1 MIGNNKLDRKGRPI
15 KAISVLTR
23 PVQQL
28 VLLVETD
35 RAEIE

>member
-1 MIGNNKLDRKGRPI
+1 MVSNNKLDSKGRPI
-15 KAISVLTR
+15 KANSVLTR